1 LEGEAELIPCNPT
14 KFQVFNVDDDIEIK
28 AFCELMRI
36 RFVKGRGFYEFI
48 KPEIIQPQKEIVLM
62 NKETGDLYEG
72 EVARTMAGIGDT
84 RAKIKPAHLEKYRIF
99 IQTTSTNR
107 KLVRNQGFLYEVAP

>member
-1 LEGEAELIPCNPT
+1 M
-14 KFQVFNVDDDIEIK
+14 DDDIEIK

-36 RFVKGRGFYEFI
+36 SFVKGRGFYEFI

-72 EVARTMAGIGDT
+72 DIARTMAGIGDA
-84 RAKIKPAHLEKYRIF
+84 RAKIKPAHLAKYRIF

-107 KLVRNQGFLYEVAP
+107 KLVKNQGFLYEVCGT

>member
-1 LEGEAELIPCNPT
+1 MSTTSSLTSN
-14 KFQVFNVDDDIEIK
+14 
-28 AFCELMRI
+28 
-36 RFVKGRGFYEFI
+36 GRDEFI

-84 RAKIKPAHLEKYRIF
+84 RAKIKPAHLAKYRIF

-107 KLVRNQGFLYEVAP
+107 KLVRNQGFLYEVSGT